1 MNPFIP
7 KLLANIPGGYSPD
20 AQLVPSL
27 TISGTGY
34 LAIVGTTLY
43 LTTGTTSTQYDLYNL
58 TVSQLAGQIG
68 TSASV
73 SLDGIVEL
81 LTLADGQ
88 TSATLPATLYL
99 PSNQLY
105 YLLGMQARIL
115 EGRLRS
121 LNGQSAQLNL
131 QAAVSRLLDWWGASL
146 GLGRYQG
153 EPDILYAQRLVGMRF
168 RPTQNAYSIMRL
180 FKDLGYAAQVTTTGP
195 GAFSVQ
201 ITVPK
206 SPPSGFV
213 YTLAQMGDILKQVK
227 SAGYQGT
234 VTVQASLA
242 DSVALTDSVTATL
255 NSAAW
260 TVGNVIIG
268 QFTV

>member
-7 KLLANIPGGYSPD
+7 RLLANVPGGYSPD

-34 LAIVGTTLY
+34 IAIVGTTLY
-43 LTTGTTSTQYDLYNL
+43 LTTGSTSTQFDLYNL
-58 TVSQLAGQIG
+58 TVSQLAGQVG

-73 SLDGIVEL
+73 SLGGIVEL
-81 LTLADGQ
+81 LTFADGQ

-153 EPDILYAQRLVGMRF
+153 EPDILYAQRIVGMRF
-168 RPTQNAYSIMRL
+168 RPTQNEYSIMRL
-180 FKDLGYAAQVTTTGP
+180 FKDLGYTADVQTTGP
-195 GAFSVQ
+195 GQFSVE

-206 SPPSGFV
+206 SPPSGFT
-213 YTLAQMGDILKQVK
+213 YTLAQMGDILRQVK

-234 VTVQASLA
+234 VTAQASLA
-242 DSVALTDSVTATL
+242 DSVTLTDSVSATTQ
-255 NSAAW
+255 SSTW
-260 TVGNVIIG
+260 IVGNVIVG
-268 QFTV
+268 KFTI

>member
-1 MNPFIP
+1 MNLNGVTYFVGSTDGAMAYTGAIP
-7 KLLANIPGGYSPD
+7 
-20 AQLVPSL
+20 
-27 TISGTGY
+27 
-34 LAIVGTTLY
+34 TTL
-43 LTTGTTSTQYDLYNL
+43 LNGMC
-58 TVSQLAGQIG
+58 
-68 TSASV
+68 
-73 SLDGIVEL
+73 EL

-99 PSNQLY
+99 PTNQLY
-105 YLLGMQARIL
+105 YLIGMEARNL
-115 EGRLRS
+115 QGRLDS
-121 LNGQSAQLNL
+121 LNAQAAQINL

-180 FKDLGYAAQVTTTGP
+180 FKTLGYSADVQTTGP
-195 GAFSVQ
+195 GQFSVQ
-201 ITVPK
+201 ITVPG

-234 VTVQASLA
+234 VVVQASLA
-242 DSVALTDSVTATL
+242 DSVAMTDSVSATL
-255 NSAAW
+255 NSSTP
-260 TVGNVIIG
+260 TVGTSIIG
-268 QFTV
+268 QFTI